1 MRKLTSHILLLTIL
15 AVGVVAC
22 RKKKVGVQRIA
33 NEKDAN
39 SNTGTTENKIGKFT
53 LKISTDDAN
62 TARVWLDTVGQTKP
76 VPIPEDQRMYWSWGY
91 NKKIWN
97 WANYIFKYSSSVS
110 AYDRQYSQEEI
121 NKIKDNL
128 ISKNKINPND
138 AQIVNVQV
146 YSKNPDGTINNLVE
160 EKINL
165 SGTRNHILGANFNKE
180 FELASGK
187 NINIIVKSRQDF
199 MRGDIGLYGN
209 VFNYSFDYLIN
220 DDFWGKQISSIL
232 ASVDYVKDFL
242 TDKREEDA
250 IVTLNVELLKDG
262 KVVASRKVKS
272 EAEASAIFSFDNN

>member
-53 LKISTDDAN
+53 LKISTDDEN
-62 TARVWLDTVGQTKP
+62 TAKVWLDTVGQTKP
-76 VPIPEDQRMYWSWGY
+76 VPIPEDQRMYW
-91 NKKIWN
+91 N
-97 WANYIFKYSSSVS
+97 WANYTFKYSSSVS
-110 AYDRQYSQEEI
+110 TYYNKYSQEEI

-128 ISKNKINPND
+128 ISRNKINPND

-165 SGTRNHILGANFNKE
+165 SGTRNHTLGANFNKE

-199 MRGDIGLYGN
+199 IFGEVGN
-209 VFNYSFDYLIN
+209 YSNSFNYSFDYLIN
-220 DDFWGKQISSIL
+220 DDFRGKQISSIL

>member
-1 MRKLTSHILLLTIL
+1 MTLRRLSLPIILCASL
-15 AVGVVAC
+15 AIGLSC
-22 RKKKVGVQRIA
+22 RKQKNEIIQQTKKENHSSSTTGSTTAKTIKFIIKA
-33 NEKDAN
+33 SAHNE
-39 SNTGTTENKIGKFT
+39 
-53 LKISTDDAN
+53 N
-62 TARVWLDTVGQTKP
+62 TAKVWLDTVGQTKP
-76 VPIPEDQRMYWSWGY
+76 VPIPEDQRMYW
-91 NKKIWN
+91 N
-97 WANYIFKYSSSVS
+97 WANYTFKYSSSVS
-110 AYDRQYSQEEI
+110 TYYNKYSQEEI

-128 ISKNKINPND
+128 ISRNKINPND

-165 SGTRNHILGANFNKE
+165 SGTRNHTLGANFNKE

-199 MRGDIGLYGN
+199 IFGEVGN
-209 VFNYSFDYLIN
+209 YSNSFNYSFDYLIN
-220 DDFWGKQISSIL
+220 DDFRGKQISSIL